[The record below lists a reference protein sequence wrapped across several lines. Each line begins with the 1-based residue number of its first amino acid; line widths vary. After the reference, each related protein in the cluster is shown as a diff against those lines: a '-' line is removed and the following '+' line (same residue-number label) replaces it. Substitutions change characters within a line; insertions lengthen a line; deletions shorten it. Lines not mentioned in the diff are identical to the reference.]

1 MELMPKDPT
10 EACEPIDTPWTEL
23 DPYRTIPGRISEAEL
38 EAMWNL
44 NQTDFEI
51 WKSKQVYQ
59 NWKLIDQAE
68 EKEKRK
74 TEEASAERKARKEAK
89 RQENPKWGTW
99 T

>member
-23 DPYRTIPGRISEAEL
+23 DPYRTIPDRITEAEL

-44 NQTDFEI
+44 SAKDFEI
-51 WKSKQVYQ
+51 WKDNQ
-59 NWKLIDQAE
+59 NFKNQILIFREETRVDEQA
-68 EKEKRK
+68 KN
-74 TEEASAERKARKEAK
+74 ASAERKAKREAK
-89 RQENPKWGTW
+89 RQENPQWGTW